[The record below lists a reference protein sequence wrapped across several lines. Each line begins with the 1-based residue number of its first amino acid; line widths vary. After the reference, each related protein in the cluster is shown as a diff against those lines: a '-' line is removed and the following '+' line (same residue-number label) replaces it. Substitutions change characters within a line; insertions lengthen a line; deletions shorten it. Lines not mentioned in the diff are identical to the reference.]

1 VCDFVPPHASNP
13 FDDTFEIKSQCC
25 NISALPRVT
34 VGEQGSREGRL
45 EGAMVMCQKR
55 EVQIE
60 DLRNHGLEAVMTL
73 KRVLACGAKVSPDP
87 KRAGFY
93 EVESRSTVYYIY
105 APRLNGKVTLLATWP
120 RERELVHS
128 GAAA

>member
-1 VCDFVPPHASNP
+1 MLVHASNVL
-13 FDDTFEIKSQCC
+13 DEILEIKTQRC
-25 NISALPRVT
+25 NILMGADVT
-34 VGEQGSREGRL
+34 VREQRKTRL
-45 EGAMVMCQKR
+45 EGAMVTCHKR
-55 EVQIE
+55 DVQIE

-87 KRAGFY
+87 KREGFY

-120 RERELVHS
+120 RENELTHS

>member
-1 VCDFVPPHASNP
+1 
-13 FDDTFEIKSQCC
+13 
-25 NISALPRVT
+25 
-34 VGEQGSREGRL
+34 
-45 EGAMVMCQKR
+45 MVMYQKR

-87 KRAGFY
+87 KRTGFY

-120 RERELVHS
+120 RENELAHS

>member
-1 VCDFVPPHASNP
+1 
-13 FDDTFEIKSQCC
+13 
-25 NISALPRVT
+25 
-34 VGEQGSREGRL
+34 
-45 EGAMVMCQKR
+45 MVMCQER

-73 KRVLACGAKVSPDP
+73 KRVLACGVKVSPDP

-120 RERELVHS
+120 RESEMAHS
-128 GAAA
+128 SAAA